1 MTLRLDD
8 AQKAVR
14 DGGRG
19 EAAALAFGLLA
30 RYAEAVGADSLLAI
44 SGAHIDG
51 CLHHGQVSLDFVRRF
66 VDLDGRV
73 AVPTTLNVGSIDLIH
88 PEHFRG
94 DPALRRD
101 GEALMR
107 AHEAL
112 GCLPTFTCAP
122 YQTIFRPRFGEQI
135 AWGESNA
142 IVFANSVIG
151 ARTERYGD
159 FIDLACA
166 LTGLAPASGLHL
178 DGNRRAGV
186 VFDIAAVPTGWHRDL
201 LAVAV
206 GIVVGRR
213 AGGRIPAIANLP
225 GDLSEADLKALGAA
239 AASSGS
245 VALFHA
251 VGLTPEAPDLE
262 TALGGR
268 KGVARETVSAAD
280 LADAVDGLSSV
291 PTGTPI
297 TAVSLGTPHYSEAEF
312 STLIGLIAG
321 PPAKV
326 PIYVNTSRD
335 VVDRI
340 EKKGWLSE
348 LASGGVSLVVDTC
361 TYLGP
366 VMAESAG
373 PMMTNSGKWAWY
385 APGNLGIDVA
395 FGSLADCIA
404 SARAGRFVRA

>member
-1 MTLRLDD
+1 MTLRPDD
-8 AQKAVR
+8 TQKAVR
-14 DGGRG
+14 DGARG
-19 EAAALAFGLLA
+19 EAAALAFGLLE
-30 RYAEAVGADSLLAI
+30 RYAEAVGAERLLAI
-44 SGAHIDG
+44 AGAHIDG
-51 CLHHGQVSLDFVRRF
+51 CLYHGQVSLDFVRRF
-66 VDLDGRV
+66 VDLGGRV

-94 DPALRRD
+94 EAGLRRD
-101 GEALMR
+101 GEALMH

-159 FIDLACA
+159 FVDLACA
-166 LTGLAPASGLHL
+166 LTGLAPATGLHL
-178 DGNRRAGV
+178 AENRGAGV
-186 VFDIAAVPTGWHRDL
+186 VFDLVDAPEDWDRNL

-206 GIVVGRR
+206 GAVVGSRT
-213 AGGRIPAIANLP
+213 GERIPAITGLP
-225 GDLSEADLKALGAA
+225 GDLTEADLKALGAT
-239 AASSGS
+239 AASAGS

-262 TALGGR
+262 SALRGR
-268 KGVARETVSAAD
+268 TDIEREPVTGSELRA
-280 LADAVDGLSSV
+280 AVDRLSQV
-291 PTGTPI
+291 APGTPI

-312 STLIGLIAG
+312 STLMNLIAG
-321 PPAKV
+321 PRAKV

-335 VVDRI
+335 IVEKI
-340 EKKGWLSE
+340 EKNGWLSD

-366 VMAESAG
+366 VMAEAAG